1 MGLNNKRKKYV
12 RIVRETESHEA
23 FALLD
28 EVNSNLKDDI
38 DNVMNDSFSEFV
50 LEEILENELDS
61 DDEPLKLLANPTIEK
76 KLEESSIKTEK
87 EVKGQSN
94 RKGKGKKR

>member
-1 MGLNNKRKKYV
+1 MDLNNTRKKYV

-61 DDEPLKLLANPTIEK
+61 DDEPLKLLVIQLLK
-76 KLEESSIKTEK
+76 KNWKKVVSKLR
-87 EVKGQSN
+87 
-94 RKGKGKKR
+94 RK